1 MKKYLV
7 FFLLLMVA
15 VVSGGQ
21 PVVTG
26 HEASAEIQALF
37 GDPSLFGTTAV
48 VAQHGPGGWG
58 PAALRGAQ
66 RRLDQARTRGDHAA
80 VAAAAADLGWL
91 YAVRDDSARALAYA
105 RIAVAAFHDA
115 GNGQGEVLARCQAG
129 LFNSLKKNY
138 RSAITDY
145 QAALSVPGAPS
156 PRSSALLCFLSGAA
170 AASGGHASEAGN
182 WYRRAQLIYD
192 SLGLTLMA
200 ARTRIRLAEEY
211 IKTGNDD
218 PARQLLRE
226 AAGTLK
232 GPATARDRSVALCNL
247 GILNY
252 LGHDY
257 DAALPLF
264 GQSLA
269 AYPRLPVLKLVR
281 DTYLKL
287 LSSSEVRND
296 AARRRQY
303 SQSYYQ
309 YRDSVARLDDRRGGS
324 AVAADPEGQK
334 RIQALL
340 NRRSNHYEQLDP
352 ADIEFSRKQSEAE
365 LNRLR
370 SEEAVSL
377 LGKGKGPGETDSREY
392 ETRIAVLQK
401 EMAEQDL
408 ALSQKKLV
416 AARQQ
421 QLITVLVISSL
432 AALIVTLV
440 LLSRYRQKKKLHDK
454 VHRAFQELSLAHEQ
468 LKVAQDQLV
477 HSEKLASLGQ
487 LTAGIAH
494 EIQNPLNFVNNFS
507 EVSSELLGELETSAL
522 NDDQRSTIDHLKQN
536 MSLIVRH
543 GKRADNIIKDM
554 LLHSRTGTN
563 DKQPTDV
570 NRMVDE
576 YFHLS
581 YHGMK
586 SQEPGFS
593 CETELQLDPELP
605 AAEIVPQ
612 DFSRVLLNLFNNAFY
627 AVADK
632 KKSARNGYVPRVTV
646 ATGRENGQVRIAV
659 RDNGDGI
666 PADITDRVF
675 HPFFTTKPP
684 GKGTGLGLSISHD
697 IVTKKHQGI
706 LELVTREG
714 EYTEFL
720 IRIPVRA

>member
-1 MKKYLV
+1 MKKYLP
-7 FFLLLMVA
+7 FFLLLMKA
-15 VVSGGQ
+15 LASGGQ
-21 PVVTG
+21 SFVTG
-26 HEASAEIQALF
+26 HDAATEIQALYSE
-37 GDPSLFGTTAV
+37 PSLFGNTAV
-48 VAQHGPGGWG
+48 FAHRGSGGWG
-58 PAALRGAQ
+58 PAALAASRRSLDLAQ
-66 RRLDQARTRGDHAA
+66 AGHDAAA
-80 VAAAAADLGWL
+80 VAAAAVNLGWL
-91 YAVRDDSARALAYA
+91 YAVREDSARALASCRTA
-105 RIAVAAFHDA
+105 IDAFHETK
-115 GNGQGEVLARCQAG
+115 NGQGEGLARCQSG
-129 LFNSLKKNY
+129 LIRSLKKNY
-138 RSAITDY
+138 AEAMADY
-145 QAALSVPGAPS
+145 RAALAVPGGPS
-156 PRSSALLCFLSGAA
+156 PRLTALVCFLSGSAA
-170 AASGGHASEAGN
+170 AAQGNATDAGN
-182 WYRRAQLIYD
+182 WYRRAQLLYD
-192 SLGLTLMA
+192 SLGLVLPA

-211 IKTGNDD
+211 IKTGNDV
-218 PARQLLRE
+218 PAGALLRE
-226 AAGTLK
+226 AAGMLK
-232 GPATARDRSVALCNL
+232 GPAVARDRAVALCGL
-247 GILNY
+247 GILHY

-264 GQSLA
+264 NKSLA
-269 AYPRLPVLKLVR
+269 ASPRLPVLKLVR

-309 YRDSVARLDDRRGGS
+309 YRDSVAQLSDRGRRGD
-324 AVAADPEGQK
+324 VIADADLQE
-334 RIQALL
+334 RILALL
-340 NRRSNHYEQLDP
+340 NRKNTHYEQLDP
-352 ADIEFSRKQSEAE
+352 AAIEFSRKQSEAE

-370 SEEAVSL
+370 SEEAASL
-377 LGKGKGPGETDSREY
+377 LGKGQGPGETVTREY

-408 ALSQKKLV
+408 ALSQKKLD

-440 LLSRYRQKKKLHDK
+440 LLSRYRQKKKLHDQ
-454 VHRAFQELSLAHEQ
+454 VHRAFQELSRTHEQ
-468 LKVAQDQLV
+468 LKMTQDQLV

-507 EVSSELLGELETSAL
+507 EVSTELLGELETSAL
-522 NDDQRSTIDHLKQN
+522 NDDQRTTVDHLKQN

-543 GKRADNIIKDM
+543 GKRADNIIRDM
-554 LLHSRTGTN
+554 LLHSRMGTN

-570 NRMVDE
+570 NRLVDE

-593 CETELQLDPELP
+593 CETQLQLDPDLP
-605 AAEIVPQ
+605 AADIVPQ

-632 KKSARNGYVPRVTV
+632 KKTASNGYIPRVTV
-646 ATGRENGQVRIAV
+646 VTGRENGQVRIAV
-659 RDNGDGI
+659 RDNGAGI
-666 PADITDRVF
+666 PEEISDRVF

-697 IVTKKHQGI
+697 IVTKKHQGV

-720 IRIPVRA
+720 IRIPIRA